1 MNKMILPA
9 IAIVGAL
16 GAGGWWY
23 MGQQSSPASPAQA
36 QGTAAVVDASARV
49 QPLDMPLGNVEAP
62 VVVIEYSSFTCPHCA
77 AYNAGPYQQLKAN
90 FIDTG
95 RILYLKREVYFD
107 RYGLWAG
114 MVARCAG
121 AERYHAMTAL
131 IYEQQRT
138 WAASNDPATVADNLR
153 RLGRQAGMENA
164 QIDACLG
171 DADTALALTEFYQA
185 NAEAD
190 NVRATPSFII
200 NGQPYSNMPY
210 DEFARILTEKLGG

>member
-9 IAIVGAL
+9 VAIVGAL

-23 MGQQSSPASPAQA
+23 MGQSSGPATPASA
-36 QGTAAVVDASARV
+36 QGTAATVSTDARV
-49 QPLDMPLGNVEAP
+49 QPLDIPLGAVDAP
-62 VVVIEYSSFTCPHCA
+62 VVVIEYSSFSCPHCA
-77 AYNAGPYQQLKAN
+77 TFNLGPYQQLKTE

-121 AERYHAMTAL
+121 DERYHAMTGL
-131 IYEQQRT
+131 IYEQQRA
-138 WAASNDPATVADNLR
+138 WAASNDPAVVADNLR
-153 RLGRQAGMENA
+153 RLGLQAGMDNA
-164 QIDACLG
+164 QLDACLNDG
-171 DADTALALTEFYQA
+171 EKALAMTEFFQA

-190 NVRATPSFII
+190 NIRATPTFII
-200 NGQPYSNMPY
+200 NGQSYSNMPY
-210 DEFARILTEKLGG
+210 DEFARILNEKLDG

>member
-9 IAIVGAL
+9 IAVVGAL

-36 QGTAAVVDASARV
+36 QGTAAVVDAGARV
-49 QPLDMPLGNVEAP
+49 QPLDMALGNVEAP

-121 AERYHAMTAL
+121 ADRYHAMTAL

-153 RLGRQAGMENA
+153 RLGLQAGMNA
-164 QIDACLG
+164 GQIDACLG
-171 DADTALALTEFYQA
+171 DSDTALALTEFYQA

>member
-9 IAIVGAL
+9 IAVVGAL

-23 MGQQSSPASPAQA
+23 MGQQSGPATPASA
-36 QGTAAVVDASARV
+36 QGTPATTNTDARV
-49 QPLDMPLGNVEAP
+49 QPLDIPLGNVEAP
-62 VVVIEYSSFTCPHCA
+62 VVVIEYSSLTCPHCA
-77 AYNAGPYQQLKAN
+77 AFNMGPYQQLKAD

-121 AERYHAMTAL
+121 DDRYHALTGL

-153 RLGRQAGMENA
+153 RLGRQAGMDNA
-164 QIDACLG
+164 QLDACLG
-171 DADTALALTEFYQA
+171 DADKALALTEFYQA

-190 NVRATPSFII
+190 NVRSTPSFII
-200 NGQPYSNMPY
+200 NGEPYSNMPY
-210 DEFARILTEKLGG
+210 EEFSRILTEKLGG